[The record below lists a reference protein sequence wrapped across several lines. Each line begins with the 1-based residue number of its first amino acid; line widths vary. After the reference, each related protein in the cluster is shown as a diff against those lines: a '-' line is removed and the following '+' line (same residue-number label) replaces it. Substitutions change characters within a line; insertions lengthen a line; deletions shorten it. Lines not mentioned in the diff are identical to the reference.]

1 LTFIYAIVSTVLLMV
16 ASVPILYRM
25 DVRLRIPELMAARG
39 WKTAYA
45 LSRESGGRITLPRA
59 YRLVKS
65 EGRLD
70 TFGADVLE
78 LLCATFGVTPGE
90 LFETDAEES
99 ARLATERAAKRKR

>member
-1 LTFIYAIVSTVLLMV
+1 
-16 ASVPILYRM
+16 M

-45 LSRESGGRITLPRA
+45 LARACGGRLTLPRA

-65 EGRLD
+65 EGRLE

-78 LLCATFGVTPGE
+78 VLCATFGVTPAE
-90 LFETDAEES
+90 LFETDAEEA
-99 ARLATERAAKRKR
+99 ARVAAERPARKRAK

>member
-1 LTFIYAIVSTVLLMV
+1 MV
-16 ASVPILYRM
+16 AVVPILYRM

-45 LSRESGGRITLPRA
+45 LSRESQGRITLPRA

-78 LLCATFGVTPGE
+78 LLCETFGVGPAE
-90 LFETDAEES
+90 LFETDAEEA
-99 ARLATERAAKRKR
+99 ARVAAERPAKKRAK